1 MTAAETTTPETDAP
15 RLPFDRRNA
24 LEIAPLYAKLRSRSP
39 ISRVVTP
46 AGDLAWLV
54 TSYDNVREVFRDN
67 RFGRSHPAPEQA
79 ARISRAA
86 LQSGPSGNYDTEEH
100 EHRRMRRMLAPAFS
114 AHRMRAL
121 TEHIDELTQRCLD
134 DMAAANA
141 ARPGEPVDLTELL
154 AFPLPVLV
162 ICELL
167 GVPFADRGHFRQ
179 LSERIALLDGGA
191 DGEAAM
197 AEFMAYTANLAAVKR
212 QDPQPDVVT
221 DMVTVQAE
229 DPTFTDED
237 LSRLAAGLLFAG
249 HETTSTR
256 IALGTLFL
264 LSDTSRRD
272 RFVADPDGQVQ
283 PTVEEI
289 LRLSATSSTGG
300 LLRYAHDDVEIG
312 GVRIARGDAVLVS
325 VDAANQDAAAFP
337 DPNTFTAD
345 RSPNVHVAFG
355 HGAHVCI
362 GANLA
367 RIELRTV
374 FPALFGRFPTM
385 RLAVDV
391 DDIGVRTNRIAGGV
405 ESVPVLL

>member
-1 MTAAETTTPETDAP
+1 MTTTEAP
-15 RLPFDRRNA
+15 QLPFDRRNA
-24 LEIAPLYAKLRSRSP
+24 LEIPPLYAKLRSRAP
-39 ISRVVTP
+39 LSRVVTP

-54 TSYDNVREVFRDN
+54 TSYEHVREVFRDN

-79 ARISRAA
+79 SRVSQAA
-86 LQSGPSGNYDTEEH
+86 LQSGPTGDYDNEER
-100 EHRRMRRMLAPAFS
+100 EHKRMRRMLAPAFS
-114 AHRMRAL
+114 AQRMRAL
-121 TEHIDELTQRCLD
+121 GEHIGELTGRCLD
-134 DMAAANA
+134 DMAAAHD

-167 GVPFADRGHFRQ
+167 GVPFADRAHFRQ
-179 LSERIALLDGGA
+179 LSERIAVLDGGA
-191 DGEAAM
+191 DGQRAM
-197 AEFMAYTANLAAVKR
+197 GEFMAYTAALAALKR
-212 QDPQPDVVT
+212 KDPREDVIS
-221 DMVTVQAE
+221 DMVAVQAE

-237 LSRLAAGLLFAG
+237 LARLSMGLLFAG

-256 IALGTLFL
+256 IALGVLFL
-264 LSDTSRRD
+264 LSDLSRRD

-283 PTVEEI
+283 QTVEEI
-289 LRLSATSSTGG
+289 LRLSATSSAGG
-300 LLRYAHDDVEIG
+300 LLRYAHENVEIG
-312 GVRIARGDAVLVS
+312 GVQIARGDLVLVS
-325 VDAANQDAAAFP
+325 VDAANQDESAFTEP
-337 DPNTFTAD
+337 DAFDPD
-345 RSPNVHVAFG
+345 RSPNIHVAFG

-374 FPALFGRFPTM
+374 FPALFSRFPTM

-391 DDIGVRTNRIAGGV
+391 DDIAVRTNRIAGGV